1 MSEAAESAPIAVIE
15 VPSSTATSSPTTSSE
30 ASSDGLA
37 TEATPVAAERV
48 RTDAAARKEWIRLQV
63 QDRKLAARERALG
76 TKAAAVAKFEA
87 ARNDPDP
94 RALLRAAGIDERAH
108 YRAHTEYAL
117 RELTDAPPVDPVRVL
132 EERIATYERER
143 NEERAARQQETT
155 SRQVED
161 SIRGTVLPAV
171 ADAKAFQVL
180 HKLHKGDQRAVAG
193 YVFEAMKSHYDRTL
207 KETGTG
213 EVIEPAEAAKQ
224 LEEYHSGV
232 IEAGLKEALGLE
244 RFGSR
249 YRAAPPEAPAPA
261 APSRTLTNRSNPG
274 VSRVVAQDSKP
285 RKPPQNPRMAEIMRK
300 RGLVR

>member
-1 MSEAAESAPIAVIE
+1 MSEAAESAPIAVIAE
-15 VPSSTATSSPTTSSE
+15 APTSVVE
-30 ASSDGLA
+30 ASSDA
-37 TEATPVAAERV
+37 PAPEAAPVVAERV

-117 RELTDAPPVDPVRVL
+117 RELTDAPPVDPVEAL

-143 NEERAARQQETT
+143 NEERAARQQEVTT
-155 SRQVED
+155 RQISD
-161 SIRGTVLPAV
+161 AIRQHILPEV
-171 ADAKAFQVL
+171 SDPVKYQVL
-180 HKLHKGDQRAVAG
+180 HTLKGGAQGAAD
-193 YVFEAMKSHYDRTL
+193 YVFAAQKAHYDKTSDRDARG
-207 KETGTG
+207 EIIPNTG
-213 EVIEPAEAAKQ
+213 ECLLVSDVAKQ
-224 LEEYHSGV
+224 LEDIHSNT
-232 IEAGLKEALGLE
+232 IEAGLKEALRLE

-261 APSRTLTNRSNPG
+261 PPSRTLTNRSNPG

-285 RKPPQNPRMAEIMRK
+285 RKPPQNQRMAEIMRK

>member
-15 VPSSTATSSPTTSSE
+15 TPSSTATSSPATSSSE
-30 ASSDGLA
+30 ATASIPG
-37 TEATPVAAERV
+37 EAAPVVAET
-48 RTDAAARKEWIRLQV
+48 RTDAAARKEWIRLKL

-117 RELTDAPPVDPVRVL
+117 RELTDAPAVDPVKAL
-132 EERIATYERER
+132 EERIAVYERER
-143 NEERAARQQETT
+143 NEERAARAQETT
-155 SRQVED
+155 TRQIED
-161 SIRGTVLPAV
+161 SIRGQVLPVV
-171 ADAKAFQVL
+171 ADAKAFEVL

-193 YVFEAMKSHYDRTL
+193 YVFQAMKDHYDRTL

-213 EVIEPAEAAKQ
+213 EFIAPADAAKQ
-224 LEEYHSGV
+224 LEDYHSGV

-249 YRAAPPEAPAPA
+249 YRAAPPAAPAPV

-274 VSRVVAQDSKP
+274 VSRVVEQDSKP
-285 RKPPQNPRMAEIMRK
+285 RRPPQNARMAEIMRK